1 MRRDVRMKAAEILE
15 VEVAAEGTTEFNWRD
30 LTGEGRSCTTWLG
43 RAHGGIRLPS
53 DLSMFTHR
61 IIAREYLITP
71 WALICDYRLTPSVAD
86 FMHASLVEF

>member
-1 MRRDVRMKAAEILE
+1 MGPDVLVKAAEILE
-15 VEVAAEGTTEFNWRD
+15 LELATEGTAEINWPD
-30 LTGEGRSCTTWLG
+30 LPCEERSCTAWLG
-43 RAHGGIRLPS
+43 RARGGIRLPS

-86 FMHASLVEF
+86 FMHASLVDF